1 MIVTPLLKEDGY
13 GCGSELESCGYTSN
27 WVGGRAS
34 PVFMSKFGDWFL
46 RLPDGGTHELSVL
59 EGTHTAIAATP
70 EEFSALVNSPGWQE
84 EHLLSLLVQQL
95 HERGLL
101 PTAMLRLHP
110 APCFFG
116 RNRPPASHAHGHPRL
131 AIYLRSNFQR
141 SPGSRPRK
149 IIMWRGDAG
158 RGERFSHVLRSGTT
172 HQPDEG

>member
-1 MIVTPLLKEDGY
+1 MVVTPLLKEDG

-27 WVGGRAS
+27 WVGGRVS

-59 EGTHTAIAATP
+59 EVTHTAIAATA

-84 EHLLSLLVQQL
+84 EHLLSVLVQQL

-131 AIYLRSNFQR
+131 AIYLLKLSALTRQQTQKNNHVAR
-141 SPGSRPRK
+141 
-149 IIMWRGDAG
+149 G
-158 RGERFSHVLRSGTT
+158 RGSWGALLACSSERNHAPAR
-172 HQPDEG
+172 